1 MSQVYK
7 PSVLD
12 LFCGAGGLS
21 LGFQNAGCRI
31 VVGIEINPHAVRT
44 HHKNFPD
51 AILDLPAIDITQ
63 LDFSQLDIE
72 PGEIDI
78 LIGSPP
84 CQVFSAV
91 GIGKMRHLGRTPEED
106 PRSLLYL
113 HFVKFLNYFRPHFF
127 VMENVNTLRN
137 KPIFS
142 TMCEELSHGVKG
154 YKNQYPGYEIEHQIL
169 LSADYG
175 VPQLRKRLFVIGK
188 RKDTN
193 FKLIFPDKIN
203 SAEYVSVGQAISD
216 LPDLKPI
223 SMPLGNRRGRPKQID
238 IEKPYIC
245 EPSNSYQ
252 KKMRLAKQKDEGI
265 LNHICRSHNDLDLQI
280 FGVMK
285 QGDLYRDIPDEFKRY
300 RSDIFEDKY
309 KRLRWDKPSWTLTA
323 HMKKDGLAYIHPTQ
337 TRSISVREAARLH
350 SFPDDFIF
358 DVPMTAMF
366 ELIGNSVP
374 PLMAEAIANPIVKQ
388 LQAYYQNKSP
398 IVDMAE
404 ERVKQLRRSKSTYG

>member
-1 MSQVYK
+1 MSKVYRPK
-7 PSVLD
+7 VLD

-21 LGFQNAGCRI
+21 LGFQNAGCQI
-31 VVGIEINPHAVRT
+31 VGGIEINPHAVRT

-51 AILDLPAIDITQ
+51 TILDLPAIDITQ
-63 LDFSQLDIE
+63 LDLSQLNLKPDA
-72 PGEIDI
+72 IDI

-84 CQVFSAV
+84 CQVFSSV

-113 HFVKFLNYFRPHFF
+113 HFVEFLNYFRPHFF
-127 VMENVNTLRN
+127 VMENVNALKN
-137 KPIFS
+137 KPIFNQI
-142 TMCEELSHGVKG
+142 CDELTYGRTG
-154 YKNQYPGYEIEHQIL
+154 YKKRYPGYDIEYQIL

-193 FKLIFPDKIN
+193 FKLGFPEKIN

-216 LPDLKPI
+216 LPVLQPI
-223 SMPLGNRRGRPKQID
+223 SMPLGNRSGRAKQID
-238 IEKPYIC
+238 SEKPYVC
-245 EPSNSYQ
+245 EPSNPYQ
-252 KKMRLAKQKDEGI
+252 KKMRKAKKKDEGI

-309 KRLRWDKPSWTLTA
+309 KRLRLDKPSWTLTA

-374 PLMAEAIANPIVKQ
+374 PLMAEAIAKPIVQQ
-388 LQAYYQNKSP
+388 LQTYYGGDCSSK
-398 IVDMAE
+398 VEAAE
-404 ERVKQLRRSKSTYG
+404 

>member
-1 MSQVYK
+1 MFKLNQ
-7 PSVLD
+7 PRVLD

-21 LGFQNAGCRI
+21 LGFQDAGCNI
-31 VVGIEINPHAVRT
+31 IGGLDINPHAIRT
-44 HHKNFPD
+44 HHKNFPNT
-51 AILDLPAIDITQ
+51 ILDLPATDITQ
-63 LDFSQLDIE
+63 LDFSQLNLE
-72 PGEIDI
+72 PGDIDI

-106 PRSLLYL
+106 LRSLLYL
-113 HFVKFLNYFRPHFF
+113 YFVEFLNYFRPYFF
-127 VMENVNTLRN
+127 VMENVNTLKN

-142 TMCEELSHGVKG
+142 RMCEEFSNGTREIKKG
-154 YKNQYPGYEIEHQIL
+154 YPRYDIEYQIL

-193 FKLIFPDKIN
+193 FKLIFPEKIN
-203 SAEYVSVGQAISD
+203 ISEYVSVGQAISD
-216 LPDLKPI
+216 LPELKPI
-223 SMPLGNRRGRPKQID
+223 CLPLGNRKGRPKQID
-238 IEKPYIC
+238 YEKPYLC
-245 EPSNSYQ
+245 APSNPYQ
-252 KKMRLAKQKDEGI
+252 QKMRKRKERNNGV

-323 HMKKDGLAYIHPTQ
+323 HMKKDGLAYIHPKQ

-374 PLMAEAIANPIVKQ
+374 PLMAEAIAKPIVQQ
-388 LQAYYQNKSP
+388 LQSYYLDNS
-398 IVDMAE
+398 
-404 ERVKQLRRSKSTYG
+404 SKVNGLDKL

>member
-1 MSQVYK
+1 MSNVYK

-21 LGFQNAGCRI
+21 LGFQNAGCKI
-31 VVGIEINPHAVRT
+31 LGGIEINPHAVRT
-44 HHKNFPD
+44 HHKNFP
-51 AILDLPAIDITQ
+51 ATTLDLPATDITQ
-63 LDFSQLDIE
+63 LDFSQLDLE

-91 GIGKMRHLGRTPEED
+91 GIGKMRHLGRTPEQD
-106 PRSLLYL
+106 LRSLLYL
-113 HFVKFLNYFRPHFF
+113 HFVRFLNYFRPHFF
-127 VMENVNTLRN
+127 VMENVNTLKN

-142 TMCEELSHGVKG
+142 SMCEELSNGTREIKKG
-154 YKNQYPGYEIEHQIL
+154 YPGYDIEYQIL

-188 RKDTN
+188 RKETN
-193 FKLIFPDKIN
+193 FKLIFPDKI
-203 SAEYVSVGQAISD
+203 SISEYVSVGQAISD
-216 LPDLKPI
+216 LPALDPI
-223 SMPLGNRRGRPKQID
+223 CMPLGNRSGRAKQVD
-238 IEKPYIC
+238 SERHYVC
-245 EPSNSYQ
+245 EPSNPYQ
-252 KKMRLAKQKDEGI
+252 KKMRKAKKKDQGVI
-265 LNHICRSHNDLDLQI
+265 NHICRSHNELDLHI

-374 PLMAEAIANPIVKQ
+374 PLMAEAIAQPIVKQ
-388 LQAYYQNKSP
+388 LQTYYHEDYSN
-398 IVDMAE
+398 VDV
-404 ERVKQLRRSKSTYG
+404 VKKAR

>member
-1 MSQVYK
+1 MLELYQ
-7 PSVLD
+7 PRVLD

-21 LGFQNAGCRI
+21 LGFQNAGCKI
-31 VVGIEINPHAVRT
+31 IGGIEINRHAIRT

-51 AILDLPAIDITQ
+51 TILNLPATDITQ
-63 LDFSQLDIE
+63 LDFSQLELKLGD
-72 PGEIDI
+72 IDI
-78 LIGSPP
+78 LVGSPP

-91 GIGKMRHLGRTPEED
+91 GIGKMRHLGRTPEQD
-106 PRSLLYL
+106 LRSLLYL
-113 HFVKFLNYFRPHFF
+113 YFVEFLNYFKPQFF
-127 VMENVNTLRN
+127 VMENVNTLKN

-142 TMCEELSHGVKG
+142 TMCEDLSNGTREIK
-154 YKNQYPGYEIEHQIL
+154 KNYPGYDIEYKIL

-193 FKLIFPDKIN
+193 FKLIFPEKI
-203 SAEYVSVGQAISD
+203 SSSEYISVGQAISD
-216 LPDLKPI
+216 LPELQPI
-223 SMPLGNRRGRPKQID
+223 CMPLGNRKGRPKQID
-238 IEKPYIC
+238 EEKPYLC
-245 EPSNSYQ
+245 APSNPYQ
-252 KKMRLAKQKDEGI
+252 KKMRKRKKRNNGV

-309 KRLRWDKPSWTLTA
+309 KRLKWDSPSWTLTA

-374 PLMAEAIANPIVKQ
+374 PLMAEAIAQPIVKQ
-388 LQAYYQNKSP
+388 LQTYYRDHS
-398 IVDMAE
+398 
-404 ERVKQLRRSKSTYG
+404 S

>member
-1 MSQVYK
+1 MSKVYK
-7 PSVLD
+7 PRVLD

-31 VVGIEINPHAVRT
+31 VGGIEINPHAVRT

-51 AILDLPAIDITQ
+51 TILDLPATDITQ
-63 LDFSQLDIE
+63 LDLTQLALKQ
-72 PGEIDI
+72 GEIDI
-78 LIGSPP
+78 LIGAPP

-91 GIGKMRHLGRTPEED
+91 GIGKMRHLGRNPEED

-113 HFVKFLNYFRPHFF
+113 HFVEFLNYFRPHFF
-127 VMENVNTLRN
+127 VMENVNTLKN
-137 KPIFS
+137 QPIFS
-142 TMCEELSHGVKG
+142 QICDELTYGRKG
-154 YKNQYPGYEIEHQIL
+154 YKKRYLGYDIEYQIL

-193 FKLIFPDKIN
+193 FKLVFPEKIS
-203 SAEYVSVGQAISD
+203 SAEYISVGQAISD
-216 LPDLKPI
+216 LPDLLPT
-223 SMPLGNRRGRPKQID
+223 SMPLGNRSGRPKQID
-238 IEKPYIC
+238 NEKPYLC
-245 EPSNSYQ
+245 KHDSPYQ
-252 KKMRLAKQKDEGI
+252 KKMRKNEKGDKGV

-280 FGVMK
+280 FEVMK
-285 QGDLYRDIPDEFKRY
+285 QGDVYRDIPDEFKRY

-358 DVPMTAMF
+358 EAPMTAMF

-374 PLMAEAIANPIVKQ
+374 PLMAEAIAKIVKKNTVA
-388 LQAYYQNKSP
+388 LLLD
-398 IVDMAE
+398 ILM
-404 ERVKQLRRSKSTYG
+404 

>member
-1 MSQVYK
+1 MSKLRQ
-7 PSVLD
+7 PRVLD

-21 LGFQNAGCRI
+21 LGFQNAGCKI
-31 VVGIEINPHAVRT
+31 IGGIEINRHAIRT

-51 AILDLPAIDITQ
+51 TILNLPATDITQ
-63 LDFSQLDIE
+63 FNFSQLDIE
-72 PGEIDI
+72 PGGIDI

-91 GIGKMRHLGRTPEED
+91 GIGKMRHLGRTPEQD
-106 PRSLLYL
+106 LRSLLYL
-113 HFVKFLNYFRPHFF
+113 YFVEFLNYFKPQFF
-127 VMENVNTLRN
+127 VMENVNTLKN

-142 TMCEELSHGVKG
+142 TMCKELSNGTQEIK
-154 YKNQYPGYEIEHQIL
+154 KSYPGYEIKYQIL

-193 FKLIFPDKIN
+193 FKLIFPEKI
-203 SAEYVSVGQAISD
+203 SSSEYVSVGQAISD
-216 LPDLKPI
+216 LPELKPI
-223 SMPLGNRRGRPKQID
+223 CMPLGNRKGRPKQID
-238 IEKPYIC
+238 EEKPYIC
-245 EPSNSYQ
+245 EPSNPYQ
-252 KKMRLAKQKDEGI
+252 KKMRERQERNGI

-280 FGVMK
+280 FGIMK

-309 KRLRWDKPSWTLTA
+309 KRLRWDSPSWTLTA

-374 PLMAEAIANPIVKQ
+374 PLMAEAIAKPIVKQ
-388 LQAYYQNKSP
+388 LQTFHGDHA
-398 IVDMAE
+398 
-404 ERVKQLRRSKSTYG
+404 

>member
-1 MSQVYK
+1 MSEFYAPRVI
-7 PSVLD
+7 D

-31 VVGIEINPHAVRT
+31 LGGIEINPHAVRT

-51 AILDLPAIDITQ
+51 TCLNLPSTDITQ
-63 LDFSQLDIE
+63 IDFNQLNLE

-91 GIGKMRHLGRTPEED
+91 GIGKMRHLGRTPEQD
-106 PRSLLYL
+106 LRSLLYL
-113 HFVKFLNYFRPHFF
+113 NFVEFLNYFRPHFF
-127 VMENVNTLRN
+127 VMENVNTLKN
-137 KPIFS
+137 KPIFNQI
-142 TMCEELSHGVKG
+142 CEDLSHGIKG
-154 YKNQYPGYEIEHQIL
+154 SRSEYPGYDIEYQIL

-175 VPQLRKRLFVIGK
+175 VPQLRKRLFIIGK

-193 FKLIFPDKIN
+193 FKLDFPEKI
-203 SAEYVSVGQAISD
+203 SSTEYVSVGQAISD
-216 LPDLKPI
+216 LPALEPI
-223 SMPLGNRRGRPKQID
+223 SMPLGHRGGRSKQID
-238 IEKPYIC
+238 SEISYLNK
-245 EPSNSYQ
+245 PSNAYQ
-252 KKMRLAKQKDEGI
+252 EKMRQAKKKNEGI
-265 LNHICRSHNDLDLQI
+265 LNHICRSHNDLDLKI

-285 QGDLYRDIPDEFKRY
+285 QGDLYRDIPDELKRY

-309 KRLRWDKPSWTLTA
+309 KRLRWDAPSWTLTA

-358 DVPMTAMF
+358 DAPMTAMF

-374 PLMAEAIANPIVKQ
+374 PLMAEAIARPMVKQ
-388 LQAYYQNKSP
+388 LQDYYGDNTSNIDSIAKKYFS
-398 IVDMAE
+398 
-404 ERVKQLRRSKSTYG
+404 

>member
-1 MSQVYK
+1 LNFSGGLMSKVYK
-7 PSVLD
+7 PKVLD

-21 LGFQNAGCRI
+21 LGFQNAGCQI
-31 VVGIEINPHAVRT
+31 VGGIEINPHAVRT

-51 AILDLPAIDITQ
+51 TILDLPATDITQ
-63 LDFSQLDIE
+63 LDLSQLNLE

-106 PRSLLYL
+106 TRSLLYL
-113 HFVKFLNYFRPHFF
+113 YFVEFLNYFRPNFF
-127 VMENVNTLRN
+127 VMENVNTLKN

-154 YKNQYPGYEIEHQIL
+154 YKNQYPGYEVEHQVL

-216 LPDLKPI
+216 LPEIQPI
-223 SMPLGNRRGRPKQID
+223 SMPLGNRSGRPKQID
-238 IEKPYIC
+238 NEKPYLC
-245 EPSNSYQ
+245 KPDSPYQ
-252 KKMRLAKQKDEGI
+252 KKMRKGKNGNKGV

-280 FGVMK
+280 FEVMK
-285 QGDLYRDIPDEFKRY
+285 QGDLYRDIPDELKRY

-309 KRLRWDKPSWTLTA
+309 KRLRWDSPSWTLTA

-350 SFPDDFIF
+350 SFSDNFIF

-374 PLMAEAIANPIVKQ
+374 PLMAEAIARPLVKQ
-388 LQAYYQNKSP
+388 LQSYYHGDSSK
-398 IVDMAE
+398 VDA
-404 ERVKQLRRSKSTYG
+404 VKKAR

>member
-1 MSQVYK
+1 MSKVYK
-7 PSVLD
+7 PQVLD

-21 LGFQNAGCRI
+21 LGFQNAGCQI
-31 VVGIEINPHAVRT
+31 VGGIEINPHAART

-51 AILDLPAIDITQ
+51 TILNLPATDITQ
-63 LDFSQLDIE
+63 LDFNQLDLE
-72 PGEIDI
+72 PGDIDI

-91 GIGKMRHLGRTPEED
+91 GIGKMRHLGRTPEQD
-106 PRSLLYL
+106 LRSLLYL
-113 HFVKFLNYFRPHFF
+113 HFVRFLNYFRPHFF
-127 VMENVNTLRN
+127 VMENVNPLKN

-142 TMCEELSHGVKG
+142 SMCEELSNGTREIKKG
-154 YKNQYPGYEIEHQIL
+154 YPGYEIEYQIL

-188 RKDTN
+188 RRDTN
-193 FKLIFPDKIN
+193 FKLVFPDKI
-203 SAEYVSVGQAISD
+203 SSSEYVSVGQAISD
-216 LPDLKPI
+216 LPDLEPI
-223 SMPLGNRRGRPKQID
+223 SMPLGNRSGRPKQID

-245 EPSNSYQ
+245 KPSNSYQ
-252 KKMRLAKQKDEGI
+252 EKMRQSKQKNEGI

-309 KRLRWDKPSWTLTA
+309 KRLRLDKPSWTLTA

-374 PLMAEAIANPIVKQ
+374 PLMAEAIAQPIVKQ
-388 LQAYYQNKSP
+388 LQDYRNDSSKVNGVKKS
-398 IVDMAE
+398 
-404 ERVKQLRRSKSTYG
+404 R